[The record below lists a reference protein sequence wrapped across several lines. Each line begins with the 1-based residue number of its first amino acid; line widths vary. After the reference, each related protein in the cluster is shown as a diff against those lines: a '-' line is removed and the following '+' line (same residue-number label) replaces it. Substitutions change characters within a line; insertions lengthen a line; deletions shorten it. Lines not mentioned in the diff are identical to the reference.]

1 MSYFI
6 VIWELERLRGT
17 RLYVSEPQ
25 SSLRT
30 TILLDKWSYSCSPLH
45 HHQLTA
51 LLSHWISQKSQ
62 SSESLLSMKGVR
74 REDNLLSQSWYF
86 PFITRIK
93 ELWEMHKV
101 NADKWFCFFFSFY
114 LASILIKTF
123 CHVCWASS
131 KCCNAAAM
139 GMQKSCSVQGKKMFS
154 SFTKSTTVITTRI
167 NQIYSRQTQ
176 GIIFFCACGHK
187 RVYFCC
193 NVIKFCIFRKSDG
206 VFW

>member
-6 VIWELERLRGT
+6 VTWELERLRAT
-17 RLYVSEPQ
+17 QLYLSEPQ
-25 SSLRT
+25 SSLQT
-30 TILLDKWSYSCSPLH
+30 TILLEERSCSCSPLH

-51 LLSHWISQKSQ
+51 LLS
-62 SSESLLSMKGVR
+62 
-74 REDNLLSQSWYF
+74 
-86 PFITRIK
+86 
-93 ELWEMHKV
+93 LWESAKHPR
-101 NADKWFCFFFSFY
+101 ALRAFCRGRELEGRTTSYLGIFPLLQELKNYEKCTKLMQTNDFVFVSFY

-139 GMQKSCSVQGKKMFS
+139 GMQKSCSAWGKKTFS
-154 SFTKSTTVITTRI
+154 TFTKSTTVITTRI
-167 NQIYSRQTQ
+167 NQIYSRQTR

-193 NVIKFCIFRKSDG
+193 NAIKFSIFHKSDG
-206 VFW
+206 LFW